1 MFDILGKRMRKNSFV
16 EGTFIAYG
24 AIVISKL
31 MGALYSIPFYQMIGD
46 QGGVIYSCAYSIYV
60 LFLDISTSGVPIAVS
75 IVISEYN
82 ARGMYRS
89 KERAYSV
96 ALRVV
101 MGLSLVSFLVMELFA
116 RQIGRYF
123 LEDMTGGVSI
133 EDIAAGVRM
142 VAVCLLIAPLLS
154 IKRGYLQGH
163 KFLSAPSQSQV
174 IEQLVRIAVV
184 LAGTYLS
191 IYVLK
196 LGVTV
201 GVCVALSG
209 TALGALAAYLYL
221 ARKSRASREAF
232 SAGASSPEERPA
244 ATGEIIRKVFSYCV
258 TIVIM
263 TVSISVYSLVDM
275 KMLLVG
281 LHRLHY
287 SDGDT
292 QVIASIASTWIPK
305 ICMIITALS
314 TGLVSSIAPHMAE
327 SRSNGNRGEI
337 NQKLN
342 QALSTVMLISVPLGL
357 GMMIF
362 AEPLFT
368 LFYGQSAYGPGILRL
383 AIVVNVVGSMAT
395 VTSMSM
401 QSIGRGRTVCYVTIV
416 GIILNAALDLPL
428 IYLFH
433 YLGLP
438 AYLGAT
444 AASIVGQAVT
454 LGLLLLSL
462 RASYGFSY
470 TPVLRGLVR
479 ELPAMGAMGAVALL
493 LRWLWP
499 PVTAQGLFLVVQLA
513 VYALTGGGLYLLLAY
528 RLGAVDAVLGR
539 ETTERL
545 LRKFKVGRKEK

>member
-1 MFDILGKRMRKNSFV
+1 MRKNSFV

-357 GMMIF
+357 GMIIF

-462 RASYGFSY
+462 RVSYGFSY

>member
-1 MFDILGKRMRKNSFV
+1 MRKNSFV

-221 ARKSRASREAF
+221 VRKSRASREAF

-444 AASIVGQAVT
+444 VASIVGQAVT

>member
-1 MFDILGKRMRKNSFV
+1 MRKNSFV

-221 ARKSRASREAF
+221 VRKSRASREAF

-462 RASYGFSY
+462 RVSYGFSY

>member
-444 AASIVGQAVT
+444 VASIVGQAVT

>member
-1 MFDILGKRMRKNSFV
+1 MRKNSFV

-221 ARKSRASREAF
+221 AR
-232 SAGASSPEERPA
+232 
-244 ATGEIIRKVFSYCV
+244 
-258 TIVIM
+258 
-263 TVSISVYSLVDM
+263 
-275 KMLLVG
+275 
-281 LHRLHY
+281 
-287 SDGDT
+287 
-292 QVIASIASTWIPK
+292 
-305 ICMIITALS
+305 
-314 TGLVSSIAPHMAE
+314 
-327 SRSNGNRGEI
+327 
-337 NQKLN
+337 
-342 QALSTVMLISVPLGL
+342 
-357 GMMIF
+357 
-362 AEPLFT
+362 
-368 LFYGQSAYGPGILRL
+368 
-383 AIVVNVVGSMAT
+383 
-395 VTSMSM
+395 
-401 QSIGRGRTVCYVTIV
+401 
-416 GIILNAALDLPL
+416 
-428 IYLFH
+428 
-433 YLGLP
+433 
-438 AYLGAT
+438 
-444 AASIVGQAVT
+444 
-454 LGLLLLSL
+454 
-462 RASYGFSY
+462 
-470 TPVLRGLVR
+470 
-479 ELPAMGAMGAVALL
+479 
-493 LRWLWP
+493 
-499 PVTAQGLFLVVQLA
+499 
-513 VYALTGGGLYLLLAY
+513 
-528 RLGAVDAVLGR
+528 
-539 ETTERL
+539 
-545 LRKFKVGRKEK
+545 

>member
-1 MFDILGKRMRKNSFV
+1 MRKNSFV

-221 ARKSRASREAF
+221 VRKSRASREAF

-444 AASIVGQAVT
+444 VASIVGQAVT

-462 RASYGFSY
+462 RVSYGFSY

>member
-1 MFDILGKRMRKNSFV
+1 MFDRVGKRMRKNSFV
-16 EGTFIAYG
+16 EGTFIAYA

-46 QGGVIYSCAYSIYV
+46 QGGVIYSCAYSIYA

-82 ARGMYRS
+82 AQGMYQS
-89 KERAYSV
+89 KERAYSL
-96 ALRVV
+96 ALRED
-101 MGLSLVSFLVMELFA
+101 MGLSVLSFLVMELFA
-116 RQIGRYF
+116 RQIGLYF
-123 LEDMTGGVSI
+123 LEDMTGGVSV
-133 EDIAAGVRM
+133 EAIAAGVRV

-184 LAGTYLS
+184 LVGTYLS

-196 LGVTV
+196 LGVTA

-209 TALGALAAYLYL
+209 TAIGALAAYLYL
-221 ARKSRASREAF
+221 VRKSRGSRDAF
-232 SAGASSPEERPA
+232 EEENPLAEEQPA
-244 ATGEIIRKVFSYCV
+244 RTREIVRKVFSYCI

-263 TVSISVYSLVDM
+263 TVSISVYNLVDM

-287 SDGDT
+287 SDEDT

-327 SRSNGNRGEI
+327 SRSNGDRGEI
-337 NQKLN
+337 NAKLN
-342 QALSTVMLISVPLGL
+342 QALGTVVLISVPLGL

-362 AEPLFT
+362 ARPLFT
-368 LFYGQSAYGPGILRL
+368 LFYGQNVYGAGILQL

-428 IYLFH
+428 IYLLH

-438 AYLGAT
+438 AYLGASV
-444 AASIVGQAVT
+444 ASIVGQAVT
-454 LGLLLLSL
+454 VGLLLLSL
-462 RASYGFSY
+462 KMSYGFY
-470 TPVLRGLVR
+470 YMPVLRVFLR
-479 ELPAMGAMGAVALL
+479 ELIPMAAMAAVAFL
-493 LRWLWP
+493 LRWIWP
-499 PVTAQGLFLVVQLA
+499 PVDHRGVLLVVQLA
-513 VYALTGGGLYLLLAY
+513 VYALVGGGTYLVLAY
-528 RLGAVDAVLGR
+528 RVGAVTTVLGEEAVQR
-539 ETTERL
+539 FL
-545 LRKFKVGRKEK
+545 GKFKGGRKEK